1 MLASGVVSWGVALV
15 MVFSIAET
23 TDSVSWSA
31 GKHVAFMGE
40 FLEPTECDSPADG
53 SLVANESR
61 WPDPLRTNALMV
73 ASRCKPSPKWVIIH
87 LPATTIRRSITIAVT
102 SCAHLALLMM
112 AEATRN
118 NRRARIG
125 SPIAIPG
132 TLSLSHHVA
141 PGNVGLFFSTICAM
155 PTARAIVVS
164 V

>member
-112 AEATRN
+112 VEATRK
-118 NRRARIG
+118 
-125 SPIAIPG
+125 
-132 TLSLSHHVA
+132 
-141 PGNVGLFFSTICAM
+141 
-155 PTARAIVVS
+155 TARRGSAHRSLFPERCRYRITS
-164 V
+164 LQATSGCSSQRSARCPQQEQS